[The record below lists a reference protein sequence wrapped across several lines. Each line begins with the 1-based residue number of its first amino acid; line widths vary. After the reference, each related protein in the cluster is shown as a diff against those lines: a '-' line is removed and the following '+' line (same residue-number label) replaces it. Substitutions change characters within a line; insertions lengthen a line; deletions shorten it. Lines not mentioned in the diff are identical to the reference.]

1 MGLRVSGLRSVS
13 HPIPSSTVISTALPM
28 ESTVVARSYNR
39 LMRRSLAVLVLLTTL
54 AGCGDRSGGRNESQ
68 SGAQKTGLSLSVSF
82 DEPLRE
88 GKPVTW
94 KLRVDNAGPG
104 DVTLTFRSGKDGDVA
119 LVQGGREAYRW
130 SAAKFFSQAMR
141 QEPLK
146 AGESRTF
153 SLEEKALSA
162 APGDYEL
169 LAELASE
176 PAPPPARQTVKVST
190 SS

>member
-1 MGLRVSGLRSVS
+1 M
-13 HPIPSSTVISTALPM
+13 
-28 ESTVVARSYNR
+28 ARPYTGC
-39 LMRRSLAVLVLLTTL
+39 MRRPLALLVLLTTL
-54 AGCGDRSGGRNESQ
+54 AGCGDSGGDRPQSQ
-68 SGAQKTGLSLSVSF
+68 SGTEKTGLSLTVSF
-82 DEPLRE
+82 DEPLRQN
-88 GKPVTW
+88 KPVTW
-94 KLRVDNAGPG
+94 KLRVENAGPG

-153 SLEEKALSA
+153 TLEENALSA

-169 LAELASE
+169 MATLASE
-176 PAPPPARQTVKVST
+176 PGPPPAQRSVKVST